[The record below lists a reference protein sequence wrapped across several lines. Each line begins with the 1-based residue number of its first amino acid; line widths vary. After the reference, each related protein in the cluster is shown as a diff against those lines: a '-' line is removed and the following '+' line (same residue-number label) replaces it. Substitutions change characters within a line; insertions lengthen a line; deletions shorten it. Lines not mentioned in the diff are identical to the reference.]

1 MTKVC
6 EVSSTYKV
14 IISGAHPNHK
24 VDVHGISKGDIN
36 AIHDGNSKSM
46 KLEEANEVKVSIM
59 SFQSTKSGMSSSVI
73 VAARPQSNN

>member
-1 MTKVC
+1 MDFYVL
-6 EVSSTYKV
+6 
-14 IISGAHPNHK
+14 
-24 VDVHGISKGDIN
+24 SKDDIN
-36 AIHDGNSKSM
+36 AIIGGTSKSM